1 MNFKCFVVFKKKLVL
16 FLEDAGVKH
25 LLLFLIQIR
34 TEQNRPFRTLTT
46 TQCYVGS
53 FCPYFFFNKMCP
65 AQTVRKTIT
74 NKVWLWI
81 LYLYDAAASRCCL
94 HCLQQDGVWIR
105 STATNT
111 GKDDSAAP
119 APGHSGRNAVRRT
132 VGVSISFRHDVVK
145 EEKKICCNLL

>member
-1 MNFKCFVVFKKKLVL
+1 MNFKCFVVFKKTCIILGGRRCKTFTPV
-16 FLEDAGVKH
+16 FDPN
-25 LLLFLIQIR
+25 QDR
-34 TEQNRPFRTLTT
+34 TEQTLPNFDNNTMLCW
-46 TQCYVGS
+46 QLLLIL
-53 FCPYFFFNKMCP
+53 FFFNKMCP
-65 AQTVRKTIT
+65 AQTVRMTIT

-145 EEKKICCNLL
+145 EEKKNLL